1 MAAPRIILMYITEV
15 SGHHSATLAVENAIK
30 TLNSNA
36 EILNIN
42 AFNYTNPIS
51 EKVVN
56 QIYMG
61 VIKKIPQIWDYL
73 YDNPSIAKK
82 LEKIK
87 ASIHKFNSPKLKNL
101 FDDFKPDAVACSQA
115 FPCGMVADFKKH
127 YRSSLPLVAI
137 LTDYVPHSYWLY
149 DTVDY
154 YVAPSR
160 EVAESLIKK
169 GIHQEKIKPLGIPID
184 PKFKAEVKRNEIR
197 KEFNLAADKF
207 TVLIM
212 GGGQGL
218 GPIKKIVKS
227 LEGINNH
234 IQEIIITGSN
244 KKLYASLK
252 TKIKKY
258 KKSIL
263 LLKYSDRIHE
273 LMGISDLIITKP
285 GGITTAEVLTKR
297 LPMIIIRPIPGQ
309 EESNTNYLTGHN
321 AAIRLDDPQE
331 AGLVIKGLLDNPQK
345 LKYMAE
351 SARRLSKPDA
361 SLDIAKLLLN
371 LAQQKNV

>member
-1 MAAPRIILMYITEV
+1 MAAPRIILMYITEI

-36 EILNIN
+36 KILNIN

-73 YDNPSIAKK
+73 YDNPSVAKK
-82 LEKIK
+82 IEKIK
-87 ASIHKFNSPKLKNL
+87 ASIHRFNSPKLKNL

-127 YRSSLPLVAI
+127 YRSGLPLVAI

-154 YVAPSR
+154 YVAPSQ
-160 EVAESLIKK
+160 EVAKSLIKK
-169 GIHQEKIKPLGIPID
+169 GIPQERIKPLGIPID
-184 PKFKAEVKRNEIR
+184 PKFKTEVKRNEIR

-227 LEGINNH
+227 LEGINHH

-258 KKSIL
+258 KQSIL
-263 LLKYSDRIHE
+263 LLKYSDSIHE

-297 LPMIIIRPIPGQ
+297 LPMLIIHPIPGQ
-309 EESNTNYLTGHN
+309 EESNTDYLTGHN

-331 AGLVIKGLLDNPQK
+331 AGLVIKELLDNPQR
-345 LKYMAE
+345 LKYLAE
-351 SARRLSKPDA
+351 SARRLSRPDA